1 MNDDLMS
8 TLFMPRSPNFDKSGT
23 GKSNLM
29 NIAPY
34 TIRTANPD
42 NKESTRRYT
51 QGGVKNRSIQAPRRK
66 GDITGREQIT
76 SHL

>member
-8 TLFMPRSPNFDKSGT
+8 TLFMTRSPNFDKSGT

-34 TIRTANPD
+34 MVRAIQKPD
-42 NKESTRRYT
+42 NQASSTYSP
-51 QGGVKNRSIQAPRRK
+51 QGGVKNRSIQAPKRK
-66 GDITGREQIT
+66 GVSDITGRD
-76 SHL
+76 